1 MKKQVAAVA
10 MASALLFGAAVQAQ
24 AYFEDGHLTQVVYNA
39 NNNEVFTDLGMIGTD
54 FNMSDTGKVLS
65 SAGTVDYSMVGV
77 GSWSDVSMA
86 MFADNTDISS
96 ANPTGYHFYFAT
108 AKDTF
113 PQVSQ
118 TNGRW
123 AAFDAA
129 EGRTTDQII
138 RNGGDVNSTVA
149 LDQPTN
155 DQSYTKNFN
164 GAGPGTYSLL
174 NESAA
179 TNGEANLAEL
189 MNANGYVDMYL
200 WHYGTKDLQGAINGT
215 APLVEY
221 IESATLRLNADG
233 STVLNPVPLPAS
245 VLLFGSSLLGLIGIR
260 RKNS

>member
-1 MKKQVAAVA
+1 MKKAVA
-10 MASALLFGAAVQAQ
+10 VSMASALLFGAAVQAQ
-24 AYFEDGHLTQVVYNA
+24 AYFEEGHLTQVVYNE

-54 FNMSDTGKVLS
+54 FNMSDTGKELA

-77 GSWSDVSMA
+77 GSWNDVSMA

-113 PQVSQ
+113 PQVSAN
-118 TNGRW
+118 NGDW
-123 AAFDAA
+123 AAFNAA
-129 EGRTTDQII
+129 TENIGVYLG
-138 RNGGDVNSTVA
+138 NHGGDVNSTVA
-149 LDQPTN
+149 LDQPSN
-155 DQSYTKNFN
+155 PQSYRKLMN
-164 GAGPGTYSLL
+164 GAGPGTYALL
-174 NESAA
+174 NYSAA
-179 TNGEANLAEL
+179 ENGEANLAAL
-189 MNANGYVDMYL
+189 MDANGYVDMYL